1 MKRIIKR
8 YGNRKLYDTCES
20 RYITLDEIAGYVRNG
35 EEVTVLENATGA
47 DVTAVAFALIILEE
61 ERRHGGYVSLPL
73 LRQLVRGGD
82 QVPQGV
88 AERESAE
95 LGGLAGF
102 PGGRVDDF
110 IVGGE
115 HLVGNGGH
123 RPID

>member
-61 ERRHGGYVSLPL
+61 ERRHGG

-82 QVPQGV
+82 QAPQGV
-88 AERESAE
+88 AQRESAE
-95 LGGLAGF
+95 LDGLAGF
-102 PGGRVDDF
+102 TGGRVDDF